1 MQGHRVI
8 RVALII
14 PALALA
20 ATGVAAC
27 GGSSSSSS
35 TTASPATG
43 ASTAVSSTAATP
55 AAAATLTIES
65 FAFHPASLTVAPG
78 ATVTVHNADKSTHT
92 VTASG
97 ASKGAFDTGDISPG
111 ATATFS
117 APTKPGSYT
126 YICNIHQFMMGT
138 LIVS

>member
-1 MQGHRVI
+1 MQGHHRI
-8 RVALII
+8 RAALIL

-20 ATGVAAC
+20 ATTVAAC
-27 GGSSSSSS
+27 GTSSSSSS
-35 TTASPATG
+35 TTVAPATSSA
-43 ASTAVSSTAATP
+43 ASSGTAATP
-55 AAAATLTIES
+55 AAGAAISIES

-111 ATATFS
+111 ATATFH
-117 APTKPGSYT
+117 APTKPGSYS